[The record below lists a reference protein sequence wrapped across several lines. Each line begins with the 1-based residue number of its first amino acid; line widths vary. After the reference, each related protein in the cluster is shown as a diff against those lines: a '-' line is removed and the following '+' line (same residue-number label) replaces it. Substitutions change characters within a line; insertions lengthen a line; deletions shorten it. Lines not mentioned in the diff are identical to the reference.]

1 MDASPANLKILAIHA
16 HPDDIEI
23 QCAGTLLK
31 LKQLGCRVSVATMTP
46 GDKGSDELSAD
57 EISAVRRAE
66 ARAAATMMDVDYTCL
81 EFRDLSIVF
90 DNDSRRRIAEFL
102 RRQQPDI
109 VFAPPPVDYMH
120 DHEITSQ
127 LVRDACFNAA
137 VPNYRTQQWDPAP
150 HCTSIPYLYYVDAVE
165 GTDHFGARHPVDL
178 IVDISDVIDRR
189 LELLACHASQRDW
202 LRRQHGI
209 DEYIIASRRWAAQR
223 GSEIDAGY
231 GEGFR
236 QYKGHPHPTDDLLS
250 RLLSESCSAPADHC
264 RPPQ

>member
-1 MDASPANLKILAIHA
+1 MAADPASIKILAIHA

-31 LKQLGCRVSVATMTP
+31 LKQLGCSVSVAMMTP
-46 GDKGSDELSAD
+46 GDKGSDELSAED
-57 EISAVRRAE
+57 IADVRRSE
-66 ARAAATMMDVDYTCL
+66 ASAAATMMEVDYTCL

-90 DNDSRRRIAEFL
+90 DNDSRRRMAEFL
-102 RRQQPDI
+102 RRQQADI
-109 VFAPPPVDYMH
+109 VLAPPPVDYMH

-150 HCTSIPYLYYVDAVE
+150 RCTKVPHLYYVDAVE
-165 GTDHFGARHPVDL
+165 GTDHFGVRHPTDM
-178 IVDISDVIDRR
+178 IVDISDVIEKR

-223 GSEIDAGY
+223 GQEIDTEY

-236 QYKGHPHPTDDLLS
+236 QYKGHPHPADNLLGE
-250 RLLSESCSAPADHC
+250 LLGIAAAE
-264 RPPQ
+264 

>member
-1 MDASPANLKILAIHA
+1 MVADLASLKILAIHA

-31 LKQLGCRVSVATMTP
+31 LRQLGCCVAVATMTS

-57 EISAVRRAE
+57 QISEVRRAE
-66 ARAAATMMDVDYTCL
+66 AIASAAMMDVEYTCL
-81 EFRDLSIVF
+81 EIRDLSIVF
-90 DNDSRRRIAEFL
+90 DNESRRRMAEFL

-109 VFAPPPVDYMH
+109 ILAPPPVDYMH

-137 VPNYRTQQWDPAP
+137 VPNYRTEQWDPAP
-150 HCTSIPYLYYVDAVE
+150 RCTGIPHLYYVDAVE
-165 GTDHFGARHPVDL
+165 GTDHFGVRHPIDM
-178 IVDISDVIDRR
+178 IVDISDVIEQR
-189 LELLACHASQRDW
+189 LELLACHASQREW

-209 DEYIIASRRWAAQR
+209 DEYIIASRRWAAKR
-223 GSEIDAGY
+223 GSEIEVEY

-236 QYKGHPHPTDDLLS
+236 QYKGHPYPTGNLLGQ
-250 RLLSESCSAPADHC
+250 LLSESRTSNSGE
-264 RPPQ
+264 RT